1 MRAGLMAPPPTA
13 AGGCRATVSFV
24 AVKLLLD
31 LVLGHR
37 VEIIRNLDL
46 PLEEADPLYF
56 PGRRRIERHDFD
68 QRFTVFGDDETLAA
82 RRAVD
87 KPRRILSG
95 FVDIDGS
102 HVAIS
107 SIRPRRGGPTID
119 PAQLPYRS
127 ALCREPSLQHRS
139 SIVPGCLAVLERDGA
154 VDHRRGDAV
163 GLLHQ
168 TAGAARQILLDFRE
182 KRPD

>member
-1 MRAGLMAPPPTA
+1 LRAGLMAPPPTA

-31 LVLGHR
+31 LVLEHR

-68 QRFTVFGDDETLAA
+68 QRFAVFGDDETLAA
-82 RRAVD
+82 CRAVD
-87 KPRRILSG
+87 KPRQILSG

-107 SIRPRRGGPTID
+107 STRPRRDGPTIN
-119 PAQLPYRS
+119 PAQFPCRS
-127 ALCREPSLQHRS
+127 ALRRQAPLQHHS
-139 SIVPGCLAVLERDGA
+139 GILAGRFTVLER
-154 VDHRRGDAV
+154 
-163 GLLHQ
+163 
-168 TAGAARQILLDFRE
+168 
-182 KRPD
+182 